1 LHILKLKF
9 TKFDDLDWGSRLLRP
24 KPRWESL
31 QRSAIAGFP
40 GPISREKRGEGKGYT
55 SEKARSGREWKGRER
70 EREYGWAHMG
80 GPPTQG

>member
-1 LHILKLKF
+1 MISTGARDFSVQNPAGRAYSVPL
-9 TKFDDLDWGSRLLRP
+9 
-24 KPRWESL
+24 
-31 QRSAIAGFP
+31 AGFP
-40 GPISREKRGEGKGYT
+40 GPISREKGGEGKGYT